1 MDNERGFPGNTNIRS
16 VSMPNLTTVGVSALQ
31 RSFRNCSNL
40 VSVDFSGLTSI
51 PNGTSTT
58 TGTFHYAF
66 SGCTSL

>member
-1 MDNERGFPGNTNIRS
+1 MDNERGFPANPNIRS
-16 VSMPNLTTVGVSALQ
+16 VSMPNLTTVGVQALQ

-51 PNGTSTT
+51 PDGTNSSTT
-58 TGTFHYAF
+58 FLYAF